1 MNYFVFSVVRLGEY
15 SKTVIINGD
24 PQLILVRSKNY
35 WLDNKYKLVEESL
48 SRKTTY
54 FLAFTKEKPSRNLYG
69 FSLDRAHRQLFI
81 KMVSDKSA
89 NVCSIEVFLNFPWL
103 FLSNNDLKS
112 IESKVETFL
121 TWITISVWRN
131 PSPTIEESEELSRVP
146 SSQ

>member
-35 WLDNKYKLVEESL
+35 WLDNKYELVEESL